1 MSLDVRDLLGKENIL
16 NGFKKITL
24 EELENACNKFI
35 TDDLEIG
42 KIYTINEIH
51 KIIRK
56 NVENGI
62 VNLLWEKEI
71 DYSIVREFLKV
82 GTWEMQFIFNYEEIS
97 VWENVGMYFVKW
109 VQRKNASIS
118 NDKVK
123 LTESPYFEIGVRKDF
138 EITKVNKD
146 MTLYDF
152 VIWLLEN
159 KRKQLINR
167 YKEEVEDYTRKIDDL
182 NNQIVKIE
190 NLKIN
195 F

>member
-16 NGFKKITL
+16 NGFKKTTL

-35 TDDLEIG
+35 TVNLEIG
-42 KIYTINEIH
+42 NIYTINEIH

-56 NVENGI
+56 NIENGI

-71 DYSIVREFLKV
+71 DYSIVREFLRV
-82 GTWEMQFIFNYEEIS
+82 GTWEMQFVFNYEEIS

-118 NDKVK
+118 NDKIK
-123 LTESPYFEIGVRKDF
+123 LTENPYFEIGIRRNF
-138 EITKVNKD
+138 EITRVDKSIS
-146 MTLYDF
+146 LYDF
-152 VIWLLEN
+152 IIWLLED

-167 YKEEVEDYTRKIDDL
+167 YNEEIEDYTRNIDELNSKI
-182 NNQIVKIE
+182 IKMKILE
-190 NLKIN
+190 IN

>member
-16 NGFKKITL
+16 NGFKKTTL

-35 TDDLEIG
+35 TDNLEIG
-42 KIYTINEIH
+42 NIYTINEIH

-56 NVENGI
+56 NIENGI

-71 DYSIVREFLKV
+71 DYSIVREFLRV

-118 NDKVK
+118 NDKIK
-123 LTESPYFEIGVRKDF
+123 LTENPYFEIGIRRNF
-138 EITKVNKD
+138 EITRVDKS
-146 MTLYDF
+146 MSLYDF
-152 VIWLLEN
+152 IIWLLED
-159 KRKQLINR
+159 KRKQLINK
-167 YKEEVEDYTRKIDDL
+167 YNEEIEDYTRNIDDL
-182 NNQIVKIE
+182 NNQIVKIKY
-190 NLKIN
+190 LKIY

>member
-16 NGFKKITL
+16 NGFKKTTL

-35 TDDLEIG
+35 TDNLEIG
-42 KIYTINEIH
+42 NIYTINEIH

-56 NVENGI
+56 NIENGI

-71 DYSIVREFLKV
+71 DYSIVREFLRV
-82 GTWEMQFIFNYEEIS
+82 GTWEMQFVFNYEEIS

-118 NDKVK
+118 NDKIK
-123 LTESPYFEIGVRKDF
+123 LTENPYFEIGIRRNF
-138 EITKVNKD
+138 EITKVDKS
-146 MTLYDF
+146 MSLYDF
-152 VIWLLEN
+152 IIWLLED
-159 KRKQLINR
+159 KRKQLINK
-167 YKEEVEDYTRKIDDL
+167 YNEEIEDYTRNIDELNSQIIKMKIL
-182 NNQIVKIE
+182 E
-190 NLKIN
+190 IN

>member
-16 NGFKKITL
+16 NGFKKTTL

-35 TDDLEIG
+35 TDNLEIG
-42 KIYTINEIH
+42 NIYTINEIH

-56 NVENGI
+56 NIENGI

-71 DYSIVREFLKV
+71 DYSIVREFLRV
-82 GTWEMQFIFNYEEIS
+82 GTWEMQFVFNYEEIS

-118 NDKVK
+118 NDKIK
-123 LTESPYFEIGVRKDF
+123 LTENPYFEIGIRRNF
-138 EITKVNKD
+138 EITRVDKS
-146 MTLYDF
+146 MSLYDF
-152 VIWLLEN
+152 IIWLLED
-159 KRKQLINR
+159 KRKQLINK
-167 YKEEVEDYTRKIDDL
+167 YNEEIEDYTRNIDEL
-182 NNQIVKIE
+182 NSQIVKMKILE
-190 NLKIN
+190 IN

>member
-1 MSLDVRDLLGKENIL
+1 MGLNIRELLGKENIL
-16 NGFKKITL
+16 TGFKKTTL

-35 TDDLEIG
+35 ADDLEIG
-42 KIYTINEIH
+42 KTYTINEIH
-51 KIIRK
+51 KIVRK
-56 NVENGI
+56 NIENGI
-62 VNLLWEKEI
+62 VNLLWEKEM

-97 VWENVGMYFVKW
+97 VWENIGRYFVKW

-123 LTESPYFEIGVRKDF
+123 LIEKPYFEIGIRRNF
-138 EITKVNKD
+138 EVTEIDKS

-152 VIWLLEN
+152 IIWLLED
-159 KRKQLINR
+159 KRKQLVDR
-167 YKEEVEDYTRKIDDL
+167 YNTEIEEYTRKIDDL
-182 NNQIVKIE
+182 NNQIVKTE

>member
-16 NGFKKITL
+16 NGFKKTTL

-56 NVENGI
+56 NIENGI

-123 LTESPYFEIGVRKDF
+123 LTENPYFEIGVRKDF

-182 NNQIVKIE
+182 NNQIAKTE

>member
-16 NGFKKITL
+16 NGFKKTTL

-56 NVENGI
+56 NIENGI
-62 VNLLWEKEI
+62 VNLLWEKEL
-71 DYSIVREFLKV
+71 DYSIVRELLRI

-97 VWENVGMYFVKW
+97 VWENVGRYFVKW

-118 NDKVK
+118 NDKIK
-123 LTESPYFEIGVRKDF
+123 LTENPYFEIGIRRNF
-138 EITKVNKD
+138 EVAKVDKN
-146 MTLYDF
+146 MTLYEF
-152 VIWLLEN
+152 IIWLIED
-159 KRKQLINR
+159 KRKQLIDR
-167 YKEEVEDYTRKIDDL
+167 YNTEIEEYTRKIDDL
-182 NNQIVKIE
+182 NNQI
-190 NLKIN
+190 LKIKYLKIY

>member
-1 MSLDVRDLLGKENIL
+1 MSLDVKELLGKENIL
-16 NGFKKITL
+16 TGFKRITL

-56 NVENGI
+56 NIENGI
-62 VNLLWEKEI
+62 VNLLWEKEL
-71 DYSIVREFLKV
+71 DYSIVRELLRI
-82 GTWEMQFIFNYEEIS
+82 GTWEMQFIFDYEEIS

-118 NDKVK
+118 NDKIK
-123 LTESPYFEIGVRKDF
+123 LTENPYFEIGIRRNF
-138 EITKVNKD
+138 EITRVDKS
-146 MTLYDF
+146 MSLYDF
-152 VIWLLEN
+152 IIWLLED
-159 KRKQLINR
+159 KRKQLINK
-167 YKEEVEDYTRKIDDL
+167 YNEEIEDYTRNIDELNSQIIKMKIL
-182 NNQIVKIE
+182 E
-190 NLKIN
+190 IN

>member
-16 NGFKKITL
+16 NGFKKTTL

-35 TDDLEIG
+35 TDNLEIG
-42 KIYTINEIH
+42 NIYTINEIH

-56 NVENGI
+56 NIENGI

-71 DYSIVREFLKV
+71 DYSIVREFLRV
-82 GTWEMQFIFNYEEIS
+82 GTWEMQFVFNYEEIS

-123 LTESPYFEIGVRKDF
+123 LTENPYFEIGIRRNF
-138 EITKVNKD
+138 EITKVDKS
-146 MTLYDF
+146 MSLYDF
-152 VIWLLEN
+152 IIWLLED
-159 KRKQLINR
+159 KRKQLINK
-167 YKEEVEDYTRKIDDL
+167 YNEEIEDYTRNIDEL
-182 NNQIVKIE
+182 NSQIVKMKILE
-190 NLKIN
+190 IN

>member
-82 GTWEMQFIFNYEEIS
+82 GTWELQFIFNYEEIS

-138 EITKVNKD
+138 KITKVNKD

-182 NNQIVKIE
+182 NNQIVKTE

>member
-71 DYSIVREFLKV
+71 NYSIVREFLKV

-123 LTESPYFEIGVRKDF
+123 LTESPYFEIEVRKDF
-138 EITKVNKD
+138 EITKVDKT

-182 NNQIVKIE
+182 NNQIAKTE

>member
-16 NGFKKITL
+16 NGFKKTTL

-35 TDDLEIG
+35 TDNLEIG
-42 KIYTINEIH
+42 NIYTINEIH

-56 NVENGI
+56 NIENGI

-71 DYSIVREFLKV
+71 DYSIVREFLRV
-82 GTWEMQFIFNYEEIS
+82 GTWEMQFVFNYEEIS

-118 NDKVK
+118 NDKIK
-123 LTESPYFEIGVRKDF
+123 LTENPYFEIGIRRNF
-138 EITKVNKD
+138 EITRVDKSIS
-146 MTLYDF
+146 LYDF
-152 VIWLLEN
+152 IIWLLED

-167 YKEEVEDYTRKIDDL
+167 YNEEIEDYTRNIDELNSKI
-182 NNQIVKIE
+182 IKMKILE
-190 NLKIN
+190 IN

>member
-1 MSLDVRDLLGKENIL
+1 MSLDIKELLGKENIL
-16 NGFKKITL
+16 TGFKRITL

-56 NVENGI
+56 NIENGI
-62 VNLLWEKEI
+62 VNLLWEKEL
-71 DYSIVREFLKV
+71 DYSIVREFLRI

-97 VWENVGMYFVKW
+97 VWENVGRYFVKW

-123 LTESPYFEIGVRKDF
+123 LIEKPYFEIGIRRNF
-138 EITKVNKD
+138 EVTEIDKS

-152 VIWLLEN
+152 IIWLLED
-159 KRKQLINR
+159 KRKQLVDR
-167 YKEEVEDYTRKIDDL
+167 YNTEIEEYTRKIDEL
-182 NNQIVKIE
+182 NSKIIKMKILE
-190 NLKIN
+190 IN

>member
-1 MSLDVRDLLGKENIL
+1 MSLDIKELLGKENIL
-16 NGFKKITL
+16 TGFKRITL

-56 NVENGI
+56 NIENGI
-62 VNLLWEKEI
+62 VNLLWEKEL
-71 DYSIVREFLKV
+71 DYSIVREFLRI

-97 VWENVGMYFVKW
+97 VWENVGRYFVKW

-118 NDKVK
+118 NDNIK
-123 LTESPYFEIGVRKDF
+123 LTENPYFEIGIRRNFDIIEVDKS
-138 EITKVNKD
+138 
-146 MTLYDF
+146 MSLYDF
-152 VIWLLEN
+152 IIWLLED

-167 YKEEVEDYTRKIDDL
+167 YNEEIEDYTRNIDELNSKI
-182 NNQIVKIE
+182 IKMKILE
-190 NLKIN
+190 IN

>member
-138 EITKVNKD
+138 KITKVNKD

-182 NNQIVKIE
+182 NNQIVKTE